1 VPTEQYTNALADD
14 ASNTTMI
21 ERLGTQDEVHS
32 LYWYQIMSCRRQH
45 FPPPTYGCH
54 IFAVLGHILLYRLT
68 ATASIGLIFPS
79 NVALKYP
86 CVPKLSLMN
95 PLRPR
100 RVHNGKLLN
109 HLTSLSLKNM

>member
-1 VPTEQYTNALADD
+1 MLV
-14 ASNTTMI
+14 SNHVIPSSTPRF
-21 ERLGTQDEVHS
+21 RLS
-32 LYWYQIMSCRRQH
+32 I
-45 FPPPTYGCH
+45 YGCH

-100 RVHNGKLLN
+100 RVHNGRLLN
-109 HLTSLSLKNM
+109 HLTSRSLKNM